1 MGECLIIR
9 AGGGTDTSNATA
21 TANTVLS
28 GYSCYANDEL
38 VIGAITPQ
46 STNAELN
53 PGEECA
59 IPEGYHDGTGVIS
72 ATTLSSQTSGT
83 ANASRILSGRTAWV
97 NGNQITGS
105 MTNRGAVN
113 QNLSANGSYTIPSG
127 WHSGSGKV
135 TQSLTTQGA
144 KSVTPTTSNQ
154 TACAANRWTTGT
166 IVILGSSNLK
176 AANIKN
182 GVTIFGV
189 KGNFTGWVD
198 SSINAVGSVYGITLD
213 WNQKLNTEFRVVVDD
228 KVPIVSIGGFNS
240 SLYEDTNLLQWFSK
254 VRVSA
259 SGKIRFESSNGSS
272 WMRIYLMWDYYNYTG
287 SNTSYDSLLGLQ
299 CTSSVGTGW
308 HSVSGESS
316 IDFDYGYDADRPY
329 IYNMRIRAENESSR
343 NARVTMTS
351 LTVEFVN

>member
-105 MTNRGAVN
+105 MTNWGNTGATLAANGVYWIPAGWHAGAGVVN
-113 QNLSANGSYTIPSG
+113 QSLAIHWGGTYTPNTGNQVMCWAG
-127 WHSGSGKV
+127 WY
-135 TQSLTTQGA
+135 
-144 KSVTPTTSNQ
+144 
-154 TACAANRWTTGT
+154 TGGN
-166 IVILGSSNLK
+166 IVVLGSSSLVPW
-176 AANIKN
+176 NIRN
-182 GVTIFGV
+182 GVWIFGV
-189 KGNFTGWVD
+189 LGNFTGWVD
-198 SSINAVGSVYGITLD
+198 SQLLVLSNGGVQGGYGSYQIVDYTSGDGEGYRFNPNSNVGRGWNWFKCTATIRWRSDKSRAHITIEYTDDTDGGTYDRWASSNSVYESFETFECSL
-213 WNQKLNTEFRVVVDD
+213 
-228 KVPIVSIGGFNS
+228 NS
-240 SLYEDTNLLQWFSK
+240 SKTISYALLYTWDSRRAGVGAYNVSMWFMNK
-254 VRVSA
+254 Q
-259 SGKIRFESSNGSS
+259 N
-272 WMRIYLMWDYYNYTG
+272 
-287 SNTSYDSLLGLQ
+287 
-299 CTSSVGTGW
+299 
-308 HSVSGESS
+308 
-316 IDFDYGYDADRPY
+316 IDC
-329 IYNMRIRAENESSR
+329 
-343 NARVTMTS
+343 
-351 LTVEFVN
+351 

>member
-166 IVILGSSNLK
+166 IVILGSGNLVSG
-176 AANIKN
+176 NIKN

-198 SSINAVGSVYGITLD
+198 SQLLVLSNGGVQGGYGSYQIVDYTSGDGEGYRFNPNSNVGRGWNWFKCTATIRWRSDESHAHINIEYTDGTDGGT
-213 WNQKLNTEFRVVVDD
+213 ND
-228 KVPIVSIGGFNS
+228 KWASNDSAYESFETFECSLNS
-240 SLYEDTNLLQWFSK
+240 SKTISYALLYTWDSRRAGIGAYNVSMWFMNK
-254 VRVSA
+254 
-259 SGKIRFESSNGSS
+259 
-272 WMRIYLMWDYYNYTG
+272 
-287 SNTSYDSLLGLQ
+287 
-299 CTSSVGTGW
+299 
-308 HSVSGESS
+308 
-316 IDFDYGYDADRPY
+316 
-329 IYNMRIRAENESSR
+329 
-343 NARVTMTS
+343 
-351 LTVEFVN
+351 